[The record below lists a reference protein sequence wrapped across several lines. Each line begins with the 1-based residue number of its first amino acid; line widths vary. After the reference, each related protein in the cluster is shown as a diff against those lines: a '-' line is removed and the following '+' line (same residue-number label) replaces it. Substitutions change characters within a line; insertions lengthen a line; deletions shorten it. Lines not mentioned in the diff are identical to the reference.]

1 MATYAQAAA
10 ANLPGVTRPPT
21 RASAPRPTPP
31 SAQRTFPPREN
42 GIRCY
47 ASTSVMIEEYVAAL
61 ATIVPPGTIAHASKL
76 SGKAVFYL
84 TTKKVADAA
93 VVKGMTVRGIHVQ
106 LEPIDSVAARIVVSN
121 VPPYI
126 PDKDMLEHVSKLGTI
141 VSPVRAL
148 PLGCRDPALKHV
160 LSFRR
165 QVNVLLTPGQHE
177 EGSFVIVYEGIA
189 HRLFYAKDC
198 IKCNLCKQEGHFRR
212 DCPKPTTPRV
222 AEKSGEEGGRAKGA
236 EQQEPPLQQ
245 GPRQPTSDPPATQP
259 PTPEVVVPTSPPQAT
274 NRKRKN
280 IEETGS
286 QGSNSEEEPLPDLEP
301 EEAVKPPT
309 PGEEAEQLPDVE
321 DVVFAVPDATPSD
334 ARAARKKPAKRKKQ
348 RASGGEFP
356 QQESVDDEG
365 DIATEIDP
373 STAVIET
380 HSPPAMQETMTNPIG
395 SALDQEEEVG
405 GESSCTLAK
414 GDDEMGGNEE
424 EGPRPT
430 ADPKPVEETP
440 RDHPPEEPEQE
451 TSQAVH
457 DTGGEDAAGPCAS
470 PAAAALPAE
479 PDAGEIDS
487 DRDDCLSVGSESSQ
501 GSTVLDPQT
510 CLVSSEDLCKFLD
523 DTNVRKD
530 RADIAMVRWNDSK
543 ALKASVT
550 QADRLL
556 AKQGLQSRGK
566 ERARLRYF
574 RNQIIRWENMEE
586 RNKQCLCTS
595 PP

>member
-1 MATYAQAAA
+1 MATYAQAVA

-31 SAQRTFPPREN
+31 SAQRTFLPREN

-47 ASTSVMIEEYVAAL
+47 AATSVMIEEYVVAL
-61 ATIVPPGTIAHASKL
+61 AAIVPPGTIAHSGKL
-76 SGKAVFYL
+76 NGKAVFYL

-93 VVKGMTVRGIHVQ
+93 VEKGITVRGVYVQ
-106 LEPIDSVAARIVVSN
+106 LEPVVSVAARIVVSN

-126 PDKDMLEHVSKLGTI
+126 PDKDILEHVSKLGTI
-141 VSPVRAL
+141 VSPVRAV

-165 QVNVLLTPGQHE
+165 QVHVLLTPGQHE
-177 EGSFVIVYEGIA
+177 EGSFVIVYAGIA

-198 IKCNLCKQEGHFRR
+198 IKCNLCKEEGHFRR
-212 DCPKPTTPRV
+212 DCPKQTMPRV
-222 AEKSGEEGGRAKGA
+222 GEKSGEEGGTAKGGK
-236 EQQEPPLQQ
+236 QQEPPLQQ
-245 GPRQPTSDPPATQP
+245 GPQQPTPDPPATQP
-259 PTPEVVVPTSPPQAT
+259 PTPEVVAPTSPPRAT

-280 IEETGS
+280 TEETGS

-301 EEAVKPPT
+301 EESVKPPT
-309 PGEEAEQLPDVE
+309 PGEEAEQLPDAE
-321 DVVFAVPDATPSD
+321 DVDFAIPDATPSD
-334 ARAARKKPAKRKKQ
+334 ARVARKKPAKRKKQ
-348 RASGGEFP
+348 RESGEGFP

-373 STAVIET
+373 SPAVIET
-380 HSPPAMQETMTNPIG
+380 HSPPAMHEATTSPIG

-414 GDDEMGGNEE
+414 GEDEMEGNEE

-440 RDHPPEEPEQE
+440 RGHPPEEPEQE
-451 TSQAVH
+451 TPQAVH
-457 DTGGEDAAGPCAS
+457 DTGGEVAAGPCAS

-501 GSTVLDPQT
+501 GSIFLDSQT
-510 CLVSSEDLCKFLD
+510 CLVSSEDLWKFLE
-523 DTNVRKD
+523 DTNLRKD
-530 RADIAMVRWNDSK
+530 RADIAMVRWKDSK
-543 ALKASVT
+543 ALKASVA

-556 AKQGLQSRGK
+556 AKKGLESRGK
-566 ERARLRYF
+566 ERAKLRYF
-574 RNQIIRWENMEE
+574 RRQIMKWEDMEAKK
-586 RNKQCLCTS
+586 NQCLCTS
-595 PP
+595 LP